1 MISQMTT
8 ARQDIF
14 RSNKITWN
22 SSAYLNSSIIVYII
36 TCRGLVHSFMQW
48 QIVPQVECSKFSSDG
63 VLKIDETQK
72 LGSAQMKHVSCCLKH
87 VSGFVSAP
95 AGECFSPLFYVFHFL
110 KWTPDVLKIEPQKG
124 INRAPTLSRERD
136 QFLPRSIPSHIHILP
151 VSSIQSSQFS
161 SSQAQS
167 LSHCLNKP
175 LSLFN
180 HPQKLSCLL

>member
-1 MISQMTT
+1 M
-8 ARQDIF
+8 
-14 RSNKITWN
+14 
-22 SSAYLNSSIIVYII
+22 
-36 TCRGLVHSFMQW
+36 
-48 QIVPQVECSKFSSDG
+48 PQVECSKFSSDG

-72 LGSAQMKHVSCCLKH
+72 LGSAQMKHVSGCLKR

-95 AGECFSPLFYVFHFL
+95 SGECFSPLFYVFHFL

-124 INRAPTLSRERD
+124 INRAPTLSRA
-136 QFLPRSIPSHIHILP
+136 FLPISILSSPIDSHIIHIP
-151 VSSIQSSQFS
+151 TSQFS